1 MADPRVEKLAHV
13 LTHYSLELKP
23 GDKFRLASS
32 VAGLPLLREV
42 YREATRAGAFVLTQ
56 IVDDELNE
64 ILLKEGTQDQIEYLP
79 DVRLQEI
86 EYVDA
91 TLVIIAD
98 NNTKRL
104 SNIDPARLALSRKP
118 RGRVSRRINE
128 RYAEGA
134 LRWSLTLFPT
144 QAHAQDSGMS
154 LSEYEDFVYAAGM
167 LNEPDPVTSWKQQA
181 EMQQRII
188 EYLNPRKHIRI
199 VTADTEIEYRCADRL
214 WINCFGKE
222 NFPDGEVF
230 TCPIEDSV
238 NGHVR
243 FTYPSVYS
251 GREAEDV
258 RLTFKDGKV
267 VDATAV
273 HGQDFL
279 DAMLNMDE
287 GARYLGEAAF
297 GLNYSITRFTRNILF
312 DEKIGG
318 TMHMALGESYPEA
331 GGKNNSGL
339 HWDMVC
345 DLHDGE
351 VYADGELCYQNGK
364 FLIA

>member
-1 MADPRVEKLAHV
+1 MADSRVQKLAQV
-13 LTHYSLELKP
+13 LCQYSLELKP
-23 GDKFRLASS
+23 GDKLRLRGG
-32 VAGLPLLREV
+32 VAGLPLIREV
-42 YREATRAGAFVLTQ
+42 YREAIRAGAFVITQ
-56 IVDDELNE
+56 ITDEELDE
-64 ILLKEGTQDQIEYLP
+64 ILLKEGSAAQIEYLP
-79 DVRLQEI
+79 DVRKQEI

-91 TLVIIAD
+91 SLTVWSQS
-98 NNTKRL
+98 NTKQL
-104 SNIDPARLALSRKP
+104 SNVDPAKLALFRKAAGP
-118 RGRVSRRINE
+118 LMRRTNE
-128 RYAEGA
+128 RFAEGT
-134 LRWSLTLFPT
+134 LRWNITLYPN
-144 QAHAQDSGMS
+144 QAHAQDSQMS
-154 LSEYEDFVYAAGM
+154 LSDYEDFVYGAGL
-167 LNEPDPVTSWKQQA
+167 LNEPDPIAAWKELA
-181 EMQQRII
+181 ETQQRIA
-188 EYLNPRKHIRI
+188 EFLNQRKHIRI

-214 WINCFGKE
+214 WINCSGKQ

-243 FTYPSVYS
+243 FTYPSVYN

-279 DAMLNMDE
+279 EAMLNLDG

-297 GLNYSITRFTRNILF
+297 GLNYSITRFSRNILF

-318 TMHMALGESYPEA
+318 TMHMALGQSYPEA
-331 GGKNNSGL
+331 GGKNTSSL

-345 DLHDGE
+345 DLHESE
-351 VYADGELCYQNGK
+351 VFADGELCYKNGK
-364 FLIA
+364 FVI